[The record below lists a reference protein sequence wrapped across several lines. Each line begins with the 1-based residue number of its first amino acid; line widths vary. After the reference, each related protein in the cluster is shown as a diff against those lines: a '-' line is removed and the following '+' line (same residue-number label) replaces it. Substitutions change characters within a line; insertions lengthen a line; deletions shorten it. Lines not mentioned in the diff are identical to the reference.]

1 MLKTKRETLRQ
12 ILIAV
17 TLSTVFLNHLME
29 QICTLYARNLFIVE
43 TAWVRN
49 MFKDGKCIL
58 AASTKFLESQYK
70 ACLKTLWLFNYNEFP
85 NFDWLFNAFNWPIH
99 REKEG
104 VLYLQTWQLLLFDI
118 ILYLVFQYSFLG
130 FAFKWLSR
138 KKDPHIIAKLN
149 EHVTFVSFWK
159 VFLMPLSWL
168 FLYGIFVY
176 VHITCFWDINQRFI
190 VTVIEWGFFATMRG
204 SQCSNFI

>member
-58 AASTKFLESQYK
+58 AASTEFLESQYK

-159 VFLMPLSWL
+159 VFLMPLSWS
-168 FLYGIFVY
+168 FLC
-176 VHITCFWDINQRFI
+176 TCILHVFEI
-190 VTVIEWGFFATMRG
+190 
-204 SQCSNFI
+204 

>member
-1 MLKTKRETLRQ
+1 MLKTKREILRQ

-17 TLSTVFLNHLME
+17 TLSTLFLNHLME
-29 QICTLYARNLFIVE
+29 QICTSYALNRFIVE

-58 AASTKFLESQYK
+58 AASTEFLESQYK
-70 ACLKTLWLFNYNEFP
+70 AFLKTLWFFNYNQFP
-85 NFDWLFNAFNWPIH
+85 KFDWLSTGLNWPIH

-118 ILYLVFQYSFLG
+118 IWYLVFQYFFLG

-138 KKDPHIIAKLN
+138 KKEHPHY
-149 EHVTFVSFWK
+149 S
-159 VFLMPLSWL
+159 
-168 FLYGIFVY
+168 
-176 VHITCFWDINQRFI
+176 
-190 VTVIEWGFFATMRG
+190 
-204 SQCSNFI
+204 

>member
-1 MLKTKRETLRQ
+1 M
-12 ILIAV
+12 IVV

-29 QICTLYARNLFIVE
+29 QICTLYARNFFIVE
-43 TAWVRN
+43 TVWFRN

-58 AASTKFLESQYK
+58 VASTESLESQCK
-70 ACLKTLWLFNYNEFP
+70 TFLKTLWFFNDNQFP
-85 NFDWLFNAFNWPIH
+85 NFIDFLLGLIDQITDRK
-99 REKEG
+99 RECSTFRPG
-104 VLYLQTWQLLLFDI
+104 NRYYLILFDI
-118 ILYLVFQYSFLG
+118 LFFNILSWVLLLNDCLERRS
-130 FAFKWLSR
+130 
-138 KKDPHIIAKLN
+138 PHIIAKLD
-149 EHVTFVSFWK
+149 EHITFVSFWK

-190 VTVIEWGFFATMRG
+190 VTVIEWDFFATMRG